1 MGTVVVRILHV
12 NLLGPPCRTRTC
24 NLLLRRQLL
33 YPVELRDPRREHRLS
48 HRLILPLASCQTL
61 NGFEQLLVGE
71 LRLAQTAMAMFKFLS
86 RAAGA
91 GIIAPWISPS

>member
-1 MGTVVVRILHV
+1 
-12 NLLGPPCRTRTC
+12 
-24 NLLLRRQLL
+24 
-33 YPVELRDPRREHRLS
+33 
-48 HRLILPLASCQTL
+48 LPLASCQTL

-71 LRLAQTAMAMFKFLS
+71 LRLAQTAMAMFKFLF